1 MRVLLCQHVVWA
13 NKQERRQRKV
23 TAPGRHPCKW
33 YPQGRTRF
41 PISKV
46 SSNLKILSSLTPT
59 KNFPMLSH
67 YFQKGVP
74 VLSIQP
80 TAIMGATHRMSS
92 CPAVALIHSASLLFQ
107 AEKTPVGSSGCHP
120 FSSFL
125 FWYTLFPLHQNYF
138 SPHLPS
144 LD

>member
-23 TAPGRHPCKW
+23 TAPGRHPSKW

-41 PISKV
+41 PISKI
-46 SSNLKILSSLTPT
+46 SSNLKIVPSLTPT
-59 KNFPMLSH
+59 KNFPMLCH

-92 CPAVALIHSASLLFQ
+92 GGSHSLCLAPIPGRENTCWVFRM
-107 AEKTPVGSSGCHP
+107 P
-120 FSSFL
+120 SFL
-125 FWYTLFPLHQNYF
+125 FLPVLVHAVPSTSKLLLSTSPF
-138 SPHLPS
+138 S
-144 LD
+144 